1 MTPQASPLALTA
13 DVRGFLDRPLLGV
26 VATVE
31 ADGSPLQ
38 AMVWFMREGDSVVFN
53 SRVGRRWPANL
64 GRDRRVAFL
73 VGDAD
78 GYVELTGRV
87 EIDDD
92 PLRSCDVILALA
104 SRYETDPASLR
115 ALIERFRT
123 ERRITFRLRPER
135 VLVHTE

>member
-1 MTPQASPLALTA
+1 MTQQASPLALTA

-38 AMVWFMREGDSVVFN
+38 AAVWFMREGDSVVFN
-53 SRVGRRWPANL
+53 SRVGRRWPANI

-73 VGDAD
+73 VVDTD
-78 GYVELTGRV
+78 GYVELTGKV

-92 PLRSCDVILALA
+92 PLRSRDVIIALA
-104 SRYETDPASLR
+104 RRYETDPANLQ